1 MKSEAT
7 LFLGMIGRLSD
18 TKQYISNSVSAA
30 MLARD
35 WSEGHAR
42 VFACWIAGATAGA
55 VDTKGMCLVVAV
67 PNLLT
72 FEIL

>member
-1 MKSEAT
+1 
-7 LFLGMIGRLSD
+7 
-18 TKQYISNSVSAA
+18 